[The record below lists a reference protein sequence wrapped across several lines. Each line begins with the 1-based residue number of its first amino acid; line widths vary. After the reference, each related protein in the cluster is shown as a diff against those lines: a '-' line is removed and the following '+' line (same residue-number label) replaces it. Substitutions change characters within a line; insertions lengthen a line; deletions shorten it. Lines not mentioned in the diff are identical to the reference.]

1 MPKSA
6 PGPATVRVFPMP
18 VAPLYGVPH
27 RVMDV
32 DAAEAARLTDPA
44 TVPPTALHPAFV
56 SDAALLP
63 VGYRPP
69 DPDGLLPQPAAD
81 DPATPSED

>member
-18 VAPLYGVPH
+18 VAPLYGVAH
-27 RVMDV
+27 KVQDV
-32 DAAEAARLTDPA
+32 TPEEAARLTDPA
-44 TVPPTALHPAFV
+44 TVSPTALDPAFV

-63 VGYRPP
+63 EGYRPP
-69 DPDGLLPQPAAD
+69 DPDGLLPQPTAATT
-81 DPATPSED
+81 ATPSED